1 MKKLYLPLFILSILS
16 SAIAVAQNES
26 DSGYHSLAVK
36 VKPLNDSTAYVSVL
50 KENAP
55 QLVNVKTVPRFAI
68 LGKEDKFYMGI
79 GANIKAVALY
89 DIGNPIANPN
99 DFITSQIP
107 MSIPP
112 GNGAEFR
119 FSAQQS
125 NVYMNIVAL
134 PGQKDQLG
142 AFVSFNFTGNDYTPS
157 LAHAYLKYRDITAG
171 YTYSL
176 FTDIAASPASIDYEG
191 PNAFTAVCHGMI
203 GFEPFLD
210 KEKNWKAGIGL
221 DIPEYSFTNA
231 DKTSTVTQRVPD
243 IPFYIQRYWADNKG
257 WLRLSGIVRN
267 LYYRDLVSDRNID
280 KVGWGIKAS
289 GTTPIAGGLSAYYQA
304 VYGKGIASYIQDLS
318 GLGMDLMPDPSDP
331 GSLDTVETW
340 AGFASLQYNF
350 TPDLFCTA
358 TYSHVRTY
366 ANSYHDSTSGWN
378 SQYKYAQYVLANVF
392 YNVNSILQIGA
403 EYIYGRRV
411 DYNNSQ
417 AHDNRFQA
425 MLQVSF

>member
-1 MKKLYLPLFILSILS
+1 MKRIYLTAILLS
-16 SAIAVAQNES
+16 TLSFSYVSAQDES

-36 VKPLNDSTAYVSVL
+36 VKAVDDSTAYVSIL

-55 QLVNVKTVPRFAI
+55 KLANVKTVPRFAI

-79 GANIKAVALY
+79 GANIKAVGIY
-89 DIGNPIANPN
+89 DIGNPIDNQN
-99 DFITSQIP
+99 DFTTSQIP

-125 NVYMNIVAL
+125 NIYMNIVAL
-134 PGQKDQLG
+134 PGLKDQLG
-142 AFVSFNFTGNDYTPS
+142 AFVSFNFLGNGYTPS
-157 LAHAYLKYRDITAG
+157 LGHAYLKYRDITAG
-171 YTYSL
+171 YTYSI

-191 PNAFTAVCHGMI
+191 PNAFTAITHGMI
-203 GFEPFLD
+203 AFEPFLD
-210 KEKNWKAGIGL
+210 KQKKWKAGIGL
-221 DIPEYSFTNA
+221 DMPAYSFTNA
-231 DKTSTVTQRVPD
+231 ENTATVSQRVPD
-243 IPFYIQRYWADNKG
+243 IPFYIQRYWSGNKG
-257 WLRLSGIVRN
+257 WLRLSGIIRN
-267 LYYRDLVSDRNID
+267 LYYRDLTAGKNID

-289 GTTPIAGGLSAYYQA
+289 GTTPVAGGLSVFYQA
-304 VYGKGIASYIQDLS
+304 VYGKGIASYIQDLT
-318 GLGMDLMPDPSDP
+318 GMGMDLMPDPSNP
-331 GSLDTVETW
+331 GCLEAVKTW

-366 ANSYHDSTSGWN
+366 AKKYGDSSSEWGSG
-378 SQYKYAQYVLANVF
+378 YKYAQYILANVF

-411 DYNNSQ
+411 DFDNSQ
-417 AHDNRFQA
+417 AHDNRIEA